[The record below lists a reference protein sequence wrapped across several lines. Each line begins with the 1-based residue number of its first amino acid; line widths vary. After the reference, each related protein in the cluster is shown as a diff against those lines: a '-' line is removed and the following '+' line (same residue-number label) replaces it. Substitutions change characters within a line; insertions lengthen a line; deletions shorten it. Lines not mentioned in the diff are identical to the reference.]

1 MTKIEEVMTSN
12 PITVSIPGNR
22 NDVLKLMVKHNL
34 TGVPVVKKTNGALA
48 GMITRNDIFKKPQ
61 EDQLALIM
69 NKDPICL
76 SPSDSVEDA
85 ANIMISCHMDH
96 IPVVKGNELLGIL
109 TPTDLLSEVE
119 RKASGIPV
127 EELALSPCVPIFED
141 ASLRVA
147 FTTFRVGKVNAL
159 PALGENGKLV
169 GILTDRDL
177 FNKSI
182 VNGSVARSD
191 LGIGG
196 DEDEWTWE
204 GLRNVMKLWYEV
216 SNIEVPNV
224 KVRDIMIKPP
234 TTVFKKTNVSEAART
249 MRRNDF
255 GQLPVVDSKDDLTA
269 MLFDLDAIS
278 ILVKK

>member
-48 GMITRNDIFKKPQ
+48 GMITHNDIFKKPQ

-182 VNGSVARSD
+182 VNGSVAR
-191 LGIGG
+191 
-196 DEDEWTWE
+196 
-204 GLRNVMKLWYEV
+204 
-216 SNIEVPNV
+216 
-224 KVRDIMIKPP
+224 
-234 TTVFKKTNVSEAART
+234 
-249 MRRNDF
+249 
-255 GQLPVVDSKDDLTA
+255 LT
-269 MLFDLDAIS
+269 
-278 ILVKK
+278 LV